1 VLNTFSDTEFIEKET
16 TKKWSVPSGIL
27 AMVLGCILVYSTMF
41 ATGNILYGNYNI
53 ALGLLVL
60 IIISSVLL
68 IILWK
73 KNKLSTLS

>member
-1 VLNTFSDTEFIEKET
+1 
-16 TKKWSVPSGIL
+16 KKWSVPSGIL

-53 ALGLLVL
+53 ALGLIVL